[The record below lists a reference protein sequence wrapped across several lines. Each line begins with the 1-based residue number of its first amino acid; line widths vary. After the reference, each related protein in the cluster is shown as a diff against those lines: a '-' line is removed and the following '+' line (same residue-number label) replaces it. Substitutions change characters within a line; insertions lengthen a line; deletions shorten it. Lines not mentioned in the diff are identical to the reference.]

1 MDFLTSLN
9 IYRFLIGGAPGRSR
23 VLRFNGGPIAADPFI
38 IPCAGVRASR
48 LRYPARTG
56 FHAVWKEVI
65 SSRLCRACLDLCSE
79 TDTGVPVDLTNCAS
93 LRKAARRDGRRNVR
107 RVLNCDSLSATD
119 TEALDEVLV
128 ARLVLGL
135 GVVKEFP
142 ALGDELQKATPGV
155 VVLLVGLEVLG
166 QRRDPR
172 GQDRHLD
179 IGRAGIAVLR
189 REFLD
194 DLRLFFS
201 RYRHRGLLFWVM
213 AQAGMSS
220 SAAHGAKPG
229 V

>member
-1 MDFLTSLN
+1 MAAPLPPTPSSFH
-9 IYRFLIGGAPGRSR
+9 APGSERHVSDTQRVQGFTQFGKELSR
-23 VLRFNGGPIAADPFI
+23 QGSVG
-38 IPCAGVRASR
+38 
-48 LRYPARTG
+48 
-56 FHAVWKEVI
+56 HA
-65 SSRLCRACLDLCSE
+65 LTCSE

-93 LRKAARRDGRRNVR
+93 LRKAARRDGRRTVR
-107 RVLNCDSLSATD
+107 CVLNCDSLSATD

-135 GVVKEFP
+135 GVVEEFP
-142 ALGDELQKATPGV
+142 ALGDELQKATAGV
-155 VVLLVGLEVLG
+155 VVFLVGLEVLG